1 MRLFLNA
8 WFVRFA
14 NKQGIGERS
23 LWEAVDRAERGVI
36 DADLGA
42 GLLKQRVAR
51 PGAGKSKG
59 FRTLLFYRNGDK
71 AFFVFGFAKSEAD
84 NVRPDEEERFKRAA
98 KITLAFSDEQIAL
111 LVNHG
116 QLVEIFRD
124 AKEISK

>member
-42 GLLKQRVAR
+42 GLLK
-51 PGAGKSKG
+51 
-59 FRTLLFYRNGDK
+59 
-71 AFFVFGFAKSEAD
+71 
-84 NVRPDEEERFKRAA
+84 
-98 KITLAFSDEQIAL
+98 
-111 LVNHG
+111 
-116 QLVEIFRD
+116 
-124 AKEISK
+124 